1 MNSKVITVATHQ
13 LKETDKI
20 IKMIIKLRKKMM
32 MRRMMILDLIV
43 SLLKV

>member
-1 MNSKVITVATHQ
+1 MNNKVITVATHQ
-13 LKETDKI
+13 LIEIDKI

-32 MRRMMILDLIV
+32 MKRKMILDLIV